1 MERRAPITDDPDR
14 ESIERYRAGDPSAFD
29 ALVKRH
35 EPLVLGLVLRYVK
48 NKEDAKDVTQ
58 HVFVRAFEK
67 LDTFR
72 GESSFRTWL
81 YRIAV
86 NRALNFVRGAAPME
100 AIPLEDVVAFTTSLE
115 TSRLMA
121 AEMWRRVS
129 ARLEQL
135 PPTQR
140 LVVELR
146 LFHDLS
152 FKEVAAIADSSE
164 ESARAN
170 FHYGVKA
177 LRSVLPR

>member
-1 MERRAPITDDPDR
+1 MTREDPDLAI
-14 ESIERYRAGDPSAFD
+14 IERYRAGAASAFD
-29 ALVKRH
+29 ELVKKH
-35 EPLVLGLVLRYVK
+35 EPLILGLVLRYVK
-48 NKEDAKDVTQ
+48 NEEDAKDVTQ
-58 HVFVRAFEK
+58 RVFVRAFEK

-72 GESSFRTWL
+72 GESSFRTWI

-86 NRALNFVRGAAPME
+86 NLSLNHVRGAPQGDAV
-100 AIPLEDVVAFTTSLE
+100 PLEDVVAFTSSLE

-121 AEMWRRVS
+121 AEMWRKVS
-129 ARLEQL
+129 QRLDQL

-164 ESARAN
+164 DAAKAN
-170 FHYGVKA
+170 FHHGVKS
-177 LRSVLPR
+177 LRNLLPR